1 VGEKALIASK
11 WQRVCKRCAELLV
24 AMQSTDHLS
33 RETLRKLWEPFLE
46 RILSSLGK
54 ELSVPKFNF
63 RNQVKVQIKIPFRAQ
78 ISIQRLADYKGLKF
92 DSLLLYYI
100 LLGMLKSRHF
110 SPKEEAWLYQV
121 LGL

>member
-1 VGEKALIASK
+1 
-11 WQRVCKRCAELLV
+11 
-24 AMQSTDHLS
+24 MQATGHLS

-46 RILSSLGK
+46 RILSSLGQ
-54 ELSVPKFNF
+54 ELNVPKFNF
-63 RNQVKVQIKIPFRAQ
+63 RNQVKVQIKIPFRAK
-78 ISIQRLADYKGLKF
+78 ILIQRLADYKGLKF